1 MVLGAEL
8 VTPYTVSIGELP
20 IPPSGATKAK
30 EYVAFQPSFSGKIS
44 TAMSVTTLALPACG
58 RADYQYWVLAP
69 VVLDELVFLGE
80 VGKVVSLSETRFESI
95 AYSSNAVN
103 VTMAGTAGEMVT
115 VAVTIG
121 SKSTEGLYYF
131 TCKIPSSGMT
141 TLTLP
146 LGLCTP

>member
-8 VTPYTVSIGELP
+8 VSPYNVSLGELP
-20 IPPSGATKAK
+20 LPPSGVAKAK

-44 TAMSVTTLALPACG
+44 AAMNVTTLALPACG

-80 VGKVVSLSETRFESI
+80 VGKVVSVSETRFKSI
-95 AYSSNAVN
+95 AYSANAVS
-103 VTMAGTAGEMVT
+103 VTMVGTAGEMVT
-115 VAVTIG
+115 MAVTIG
-121 SKSTEGLYYF
+121 SKSMDGLYYF

-146 LGLCTP
+146 HGLCTP